1 MSYSRLLGMLTAFS
15 LYIAISLSLYKPP
28 VTYIPEVLPYAYF
41 HNTPTDLPAPKPKQT
56 SKQSINSYLESRFGL
71 PKGILFSIHQKET
84 SGRCKIDSKANA
96 KGCFQFMDI
105 TILDIKQRFNY
116 SFDPYNY
123 EQSAKAAAL
132 KLKYLYNRFAKNYKA
147 NTKVLWALTLAAYN
161 AGYGTVTRKGW
172 TDDLSTYS
180 ALLKNITFKET
191 QNYVK
196 TIIPK
201 LF

>member
-1 MSYSRLLGMLTAFS
+1 MSYSHLLGMLTAFS

-28 VTYIPEVLPYAYF
+28 VTHTPEVLPYAYF
-41 HNTPTDLPAPKPKQT
+41 HSVPTDLPAPKPKQT
-56 SKQSINSYLESRFGL
+56 SKQSINSSLEAQFGL
-71 PKGILFSIHQKET
+71 PTGILAAVHQKET
-84 SGRCKIDSKANA
+84 SGRCKIDSHAGA
-96 KGCFQFMDI
+96 KGCFQVVPI

-147 NTKVLWALTLAAYN
+147 DTKVLWALSLAAYN
-161 AGYGTVTRKGW
+161 AGYRTVTSKGW
-172 TDDLSTYS
+172 TANLSTYN